1 MLLILLKKVV
11 LYPPL
16 TRNVCPPL
24 GGVIL
29 LRQYVWEASC
39 TGLKIDAKRLSRH
52 FASFRVNASL
62 LKDSHKML
70 KQLDPLPIIVSTY
83 TLSPIDT
90 RPRHIQDFTLVA
102 GYYNCSNEE
111 VIEMKALANAGAP
124 ADRVLARVSYAV
136 MADEIRFWQRREDE

>member
-1 MLLILLKKVV
+1 
-11 LYPPL
+11 
-16 TRNVCPPL
+16 
-24 GGVIL
+24 
-29 LRQYVWEASC
+29 
-39 TGLKIDAKRLSRH
+39 
-52 FASFRVNASL
+52 
-62 LKDSHKML
+62 ML